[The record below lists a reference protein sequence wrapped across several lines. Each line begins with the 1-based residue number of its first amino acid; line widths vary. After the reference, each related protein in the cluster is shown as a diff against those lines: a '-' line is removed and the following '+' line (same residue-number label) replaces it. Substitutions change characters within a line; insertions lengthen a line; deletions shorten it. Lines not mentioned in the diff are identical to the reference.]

1 MVGLT
6 TKKSWNSG
14 VVLGQKRWCSCW
26 TVGHLTTLFH
36 PTLFLGVG
44 CNMKTHLLLLR
55 KLVMATRYT
64 AKGNVRDFSW
74 ICRVFGFNNNL
85 LFLIWVELTLFWLGL
100 ERLASLGEVKAKFGQ
115 LRLTI
120 SKGDIE
126 YNRRS
131 HFVQITNFIQ
141 KGFAKK
147 GGMKVLVTCSNG
159 EKRWRSITFKIFL
172 QNYSTS
178 WSWMMQFSMTQW
190 DYLLAA
196 AMPFTYNKELLSLTS
211 DPINILINRKMRLRH

>member
-1 MVGLT
+1 
-6 TKKSWNSG
+6 
-14 VVLGQKRWCSCW
+14 
-26 TVGHLTTLFH
+26 
-36 PTLFLGVG
+36 
-44 CNMKTHLLLLR
+44 
-55 KLVMATRYT
+55 
-64 AKGNVRDFSW
+64 
-74 ICRVFGFNNNL
+74 
-85 LFLIWVELTLFWLGL
+85 LFWLGL

-178 WSWMMQFSMTQW
+178 WS
-190 DYLLAA
+190 
-196 AMPFTYNKELLSLTS
+196 
-211 DPINILINRKMRLRH
+211 